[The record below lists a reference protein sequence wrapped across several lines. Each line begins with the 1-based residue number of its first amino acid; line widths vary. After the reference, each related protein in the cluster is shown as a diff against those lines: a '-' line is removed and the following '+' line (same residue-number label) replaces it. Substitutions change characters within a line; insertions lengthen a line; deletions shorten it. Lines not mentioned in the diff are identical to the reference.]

1 MPGGLETIVGE
12 NGVMLS
18 GGQKQRLAIA
28 RALLIDSEILL
39 LDDSLSAVDARTE
52 SRIIHQIRQE
62 RAGKTTLITTHRL
75 SAVSHAN
82 WILVLDDGRIRE
94 EGTHDE
100 LMLLGGWYKEQW
112 ERQQMEASLE
122 E

>member
-1 MPGGLETIVGE
+1 MH
-12 NGVMLS
+12 
-18 GGQKQRLAIA
+18 GQKAGFLHHIRL
-28 RALLIDSEILL
+28 
-39 LDDSLSAVDARTE
+39 
-52 SRIIHQIRQE
+52 E
-62 RAGKTTLITTHRL
+62 RAGKTTLISTHRL

-82 WILVLDDGRIRE
+82 WILVLSEGRIVE

-112 ERQQMEASLE
+112 DRQQMEASLE

>member
-1 MPGGLETIVGE
+1 
-12 NGVMLS
+12 MLS

-52 SRIIHQIRQE
+52 SRILHHIRLE
-62 RAGKTTLITTHRL
+62 RSGKTTLISTHRL
-75 SAVSHAN
+75 SAVSHSD
-82 WILVLDDGRIRE
+82 WIIVLNDGRISE
-94 EGTHDE
+94 EGTHE
-100 LMLLGGWYKEQW
+100 QLLLFGGWYKEQW

>member
-1 MPGGLETIVGE
+1 
-12 NGVMLS
+12 
-18 GGQKQRLAIA
+18 
-28 RALLIDSEILL
+28 
-39 LDDSLSAVDARTE
+39 LSAVDARTE
-52 SRIIHQIRQE
+52 SRIVGQIRKE

-82 WILVLDDGRIRE
+82 WILVLDEGRIRE
-94 EGTHDE
+94 EGTHE
-100 LMLLGGWYKEQW
+100 QLMLHGGWYKEQW